1 MDRFIM
7 IKGLNNYHNFKI
19 IIIISLFFMSLFF
32 IRYSWVN
39 YLSFSNEI
47 EIQHGVLDF
56 EQIENSKSFKTFLD
70 GEWEFFPNII
80 LISREN
86 KNSTNP
92 IYANLPEAWDMH
104 IKRKPASV
112 PHGSYYLKII
122 NVPDFNRL
130 YGLTIPASLSPYSLK
145 VNNEH
150 VGEYGNNSTV
160 PRKPSIDAR
169 PVTYYFELQPG
180 DNEIIISGFHT
191 NEHIAGGLTKS
202 LIFGDLHSMESL
214 KWFSAITQIIVC
226 VIFLFYL
233 IYTIVLFIVGIREKS
248 LLYFAL
254 LIFSTFITVIVS
266 SNKLLLWYIPIDWVL
281 STKLF
286 FFSYILTM
294 LWFILFLNELTKA
307 YINTKLLN
315 ILIAFCCA
323 YLFFIVA
330 APIDYVYSTQIVFY
344 ILFFISPIILAIVIY
359 RFAVAKQ
366 KGAVIL
372 LLMATAISNNS
383 LFIMINRS
391 LTTPYSH
398 YPFDLLIAIIALSG
412 FWFMRYFHISVQS
425 KQLSIKLQQEMYR
438 KDEFLSN
445 TSYELRTPLQHML
458 SIAQSLLV
466 KKEQHD
472 LRLLVTIGHHMS
484 FMLDGLLDLIHL
496 KERTINLQIKPINVQ
511 HIVESVCDMFQ
522 LTIKGKPIKL
532 IIDLPTDLP
541 PVLVDEN
548 RLIQVFIN
556 LIHNAI
562 KFTDKG
568 SITVHAKIKNSLLYI
583 SITDTGIGI
592 EKSKQAIIFEPYE
605 QVDDHI
611 KSPRHMGLGL
621 GLSICKEIIEMHD
634 GSITVDSAIGKGTT
648 FTFSL
653 PIAKGLTVGS
663 TEVTTSST
671 LSKYIFLQDNFSITE
686 QELAIT
692 VAKNTAPTSS
702 AHILIVDADPL
713 SLQVLLKV
721 LSTECYKVDTALNG
735 TEALEK
741 ICKYSYDLVISD
753 IMLPHISGYE
763 LAKQIREQYS
773 ISELPILFLTA
784 RQQSEDIRLAFL
796 NGANDYVKKPLEYVE
811 LKSRVDALIQ
821 VKQSSEERLRFEA
834 AWLQAQIQPHFFFNT
849 LNAIISLHGVDD
861 EKMKDLLLAFSNY
874 LQMSFDFQNVDLVVP
889 IDYELKLVRSYLDI
903 EQIRFGDKIQIVM
916 DVPEDLILNIPPL
929 SIQTLVE
936 NAIRHGIL
944 PQRGGGTITIRIT
957 ESKMEYKVLIID
969 NGVGFDTTRLR
980 RQTSVG
986 LINTEQRLK
995 QIFGTELDIESRVGE
1010 GTTVILTIP
1019 KSHAQKRN

>member
-1 MDRFIM
+1 MT
-7 IKGLNNYHNFKI
+7 KKHNHYHKLKVI
-19 IIIISLFFMSLFF
+19 VIISLFFLLLFF
-32 IRYSWVN
+32 MRYSWVN
-39 YLSFSNEI
+39 HLSFSNEAK
-47 EIQHGVLDF
+47 IQHGVMNF
-56 EQIENSKSFKTFLD
+56 AQIDNSDSFKTVLD
-70 GEWEFFPNII
+70 GEWEFFPNSI
-80 LISREN
+80 LVSRNN
-86 KNSTNP
+86 KNSTTP
-92 IYANLPEAWDMH
+92 IYANLPETWDMY
-104 IKRKPASV
+104 IQRKPGSV

-122 NVPDFNRL
+122 NAPDSNRL
-130 YGLTIPASLSPYSLK
+130 YGLTIPASLSPYGLK
-145 VNNEH
+145 VNNEY
-150 VGEYGNNSTV
+150 VGEYGNNTTV
-160 PRKPSIDAR
+160 PRKPSVDAR
-169 PVTYYFELQPG
+169 PITYYFPLQPG

-191 NEHIAGGLTKS
+191 NEHVAGGLTKS
-202 LIFGDLHSMESL
+202 LIFGDLHSMEGL

-226 VIFLFYL
+226 AIFLFYL
-233 IYTIVLFIVGIREKS
+233 IYTILLFIVGIREKS
-248 LLYFAL
+248 LLYFAI

-266 SNKLLLWYIPIDWVL
+266 SNKILLWYVPINWVW

-286 FFSYILTM
+286 FFSYIMTM
-294 LWFILFLNELTKA
+294 LWFILFLNELIKN
-307 YINTKLLN
+307 YVNTKLLN
-315 ILIAFCCA
+315 ILIAFCCT
-323 YLFFIVA
+323 YLLFIVI

-359 RFAVAKQ
+359 KVAISRQ
-366 KGAVIL
+366 RGAVIL

-412 FWFMRYFHISVQS
+412 FWFMRYFHISVKS
-425 KQLSIKLQQEMYR
+425 KQLSIKLQQELYR

-458 SIAQSLLV
+458 SIAQSLLA

-511 HIVESVCDMFQ
+511 HIATSVCDMFQ
-522 LTIKGKPIKL
+522 LTIKGKPINL
-532 IIDLPTDLP
+532 IVDIPTDLP

-568 SITVHAKIKNSLLYI
+568 TVTVHAKVKNNQLYI
-583 SITDTGIGI
+583 SITDTGMGI
-592 EKSKQAIIFEPYE
+592 EESKQEIIFEPYE

-611 KSPRHMGLGL
+611 KSSRHIGLGL

-634 GSITVDSAIGKGTT
+634 GSITVDSTIGQGAT
-648 FTFSL
+648 FIFSL
-653 PIAKGLTVGS
+653 PIAKGLIVEQS
-663 TEVTTSST
+663 EPPMSSM
-671 LSKYIFLQDNFSITE
+671 LSKYILLQDNLSAIE
-686 QELAIT
+686 QELAVT
-692 VAKNTAPTSS
+692 VNQHTAS
-702 AHILIVDADPL
+702 ANVARILIVDSDPL

-721 LSTECYKVDTALNG
+721 LSTEAYKIDTALNG
-735 TEALEK
+735 IEAFEK
-741 ICKYSYDLVISD
+741 IYKHSYDLVISD
-753 IMLPHISGYE
+753 IMLPNMSGYE

-784 RQQSEDIRLAFL
+784 RHQSEDIRLAFL
-796 NGANDYVKKPLEYVE
+796 NGANDYVRKPIEYVE

-849 LNAIISLHGVDD
+849 LNAIISLHAVDD

-889 IDYELKLVRSYLDI
+889 LDYELKLVRSYLDI
-903 EQIRFGDKIQIVM
+903 EQIRFGDKIQIVW
-916 DVPEDLILNIPPL
+916 DIPESLLLNVPPL

-957 ESKMEYKVLIID
+957 ESNEEYKVSIID
-969 NGVGFDTTRLR
+969 NGVGFDTTRPR
-980 RQTSVG
+980 KQTSVG

-995 QIFGTELDIESRVGE
+995 QLFGTELVVESAMGE
-1010 GTTVILTIP
+1010 GTTIAFTIP
-1019 KSHAQKRN
+1019 KSHISKLS